1 MLVVGDNTNEAGDQV
16 DKTTSSYKVQDALK
30 GKMED
35 YASIALS
42 SINVL
47 ETVPKILK
55 KFGEEV
61 KSLVSL
67 DATFQRLIYLDEES
81 AKINKTLGLGAQKA
95 DEFRKLIIDTSA
107 KYAELGLG
115 LDQIGKDY
123 IALSNVFNTN
133 ISVSDETLTE
143 LAATTL
149 VTGQK
154 GDALAKAF
162 RQVGVDVAGIAP
174 RMMDVTEAAKQA
186 GVSVGSVASGVV
198 ANISKLNLYNF
209 EGGVKGL
216 AKMSAQASRL
226 GIDMKSI
233 FTLTEKV
240 FNPEGAIEVAAAMQ
254 RLGVATGAL
263 VDPLRLMDLSQND
276 PAELQNQ
283 IVNMTKDFVRFNK
296 DLGEFQILP
305 GEKRRLREI
314 AQALGMT
321 SDELAGMALNASNL
335 DYKMKQIKFAPGT
348 SKEDRE
354 MIATLAQ
361 INKDG
366 IAEVK
371 VKEIDKKTGEWTGE
385 YEMVNAAELNETQ
398 LKELK
403 ESQKLQ
409 GATMEEIAI
418 KQQGEL
424 EGLNNKVGAIKTAVA
439 FGVTRTSAAQGLY
452 KMGTTGVKNAL
463 FADETNPDGVVPKS
477 FRDAEN
483 VGKAMQSALEAVNPE
498 FVNLKRNINDV
509 NKVTEISAKIGQ
521 SAIDLLTKMGESA
534 SDLLTN
540 LDITKLKSLG
550 GDVLTKIMG
559 TSVNGTNV
567 GGGGTNSS
575 TVNSSVNSNI
585 TNTSLSNSNSVNSS
599 LNNTDNLNAPKP
611 QELNLNEKVTVD
623 VNVNLDPAAKDQA
636 LTYLINQELTK
647 FFSND
652 GGNKNIAF
660 VLNEIAKQKTQNNL
674 VQSNVPQ

>member
-1 MLVVGDNTNEAGDQV
+1 MFTENENQAGDQI
-16 DKTTSSYKVQDALK
+16 DKTTSSYKVQEALK
-30 GKMED
+30 GKMEE

-42 SINVL
+42 SVNVL
-47 ETVPKILK
+47 STVPQILK
-55 KFGEEV
+55 KLGEEV

-67 DATFQRLIYLDEES
+67 EATFQRLIYLDEES

-233 FTLTEKV
+233 FELTEKV

-314 AQALGMT
+314 AAALGM
-321 SDELAGMALNASNL
+321 SADELAGMALNASNL
-335 DYKMKQIKFAPGT
+335 EYKMKQIKFAPGT

-361 INKDG
+361 INKSG
-366 IAEVK
+366 VAELK
-371 VKEIDKKTGEWTGE
+371 VKQYVYDEKTGKEEWTGE
-385 YEMVNAAELNETQ
+385 YEMVDATKVTATQ
-398 LKELK
+398 LKALK
-403 ESQKLQ
+403 ESQELK

-463 FADETNPDGVVPKS
+463 FADETNPDGLVPKS
-477 FRDAEN
+477 IRDAEN
-483 VGKAMQSALEAVNPE
+483 IGKAMQSALEAVNPE
-498 FVNLKRNINDV
+498 FVTLKRNINDV

-521 SAIDLLTKMGESA
+521 SAIDLLTSF
-534 SDLLTN
+534 
-540 LDITKLKSLG
+540 DITKLTSMG
-550 GDVLTKIMG
+550 GDLLSKIMG
-559 TSVNGTNV
+559 MSTNAVNV

-575 TVNSSVNSNI
+575 ILNSSVN
-585 TNTSLSNSNSVNSS
+585 TNTTNTALSNSNSVNSS
-599 LNNTDNLNAPKP
+599 LNNSSISNTDNLNAPKP

-660 VLNEIAKQKTQNNL
+660 VLNEMAKQKTQNNL
-674 VQSNVPQ
+674 VQSNVPE

>member
-1 MLVVGDNTNEAGDQV
+1 MFNSDNENQAGDQI
-16 DKTTSSYKVQDALK
+16 DKNTTSYKVQTDLK
-30 GKMED
+30 GNVES
-35 YASIALS
+35 YYTTLLS
-42 SINVL
+42 SVNLLSTGTEV
-47 ETVPKILK
+47 LK
-55 KFGEEV
+55 KMGEEL

-67 DATFQRLIYLDEES
+67 ESTFQRLVYLDEES

-95 DEFRKLIIDTSA
+95 DEFRKLIIDTSS
-107 KYAELGLG
+107 KYAELGLS

-143 LAATTL
+143 LAATTI

-233 FTLTEKV
+233 FILTEKV
-240 FNPEGAIEVAAAMQ
+240 FNPEGAIETAAALQ
-254 RLGVATGAL
+254 RLGVTTNAL

-276 PAELQNQ
+276 PTELQNQ
-283 IVNMTKDFVRFNK
+283 IVTMTKDFVKFNK

-305 GEKRRLREI
+305 GEKRRLREV

-335 DYKMKQIKFAPGT
+335 EYKMKQIKFAPGT

-361 INKDG
+361 MNKDG
-366 IAEVK
+366 VAELK
-371 VKEIDKKTGEWTGE
+371 VKQYAYNEKTGKDEWTGE
-385 YEMVNAAELNETQ
+385 YEMVDATKVTATQ
-398 LKELK
+398 LKELR
-403 ESQKLQ
+403 ESQELK
-409 GATMEEIAI
+409 GATMEEIAL

-452 KMGTTGVKNAL
+452 KMGTTGVKNQL
-463 FADETNPDGVVPKS
+463 FADENNPDGLVPKS

-483 VGKAMQSALEAVNPE
+483 VGKFMQSTLETLNPE
-498 FVNLKRNINDV
+498 FINLKTNINDV
-509 NKVTEISAKIGQ
+509 NKVIEISGKIGQ
-521 SAIDLLTKMGESA
+521 QAIDLLTSF
-534 SDLLTN
+534 
-540 LDITKLKSLG
+540 DITKLTSMG
-550 GDVLTKIMG
+550 GDIFDKIMG
-559 TSVNGTNV
+559 MATNGSNI
-567 GGGGTNSS
+567 GGGGTNASPASTSS
-575 TVNSSVNSNI
+575 INSSSVNATTSSSNSVI
-585 TNTSLSNSNSVNSS
+585 SNSNT
-599 LNNTDNLNAPKP
+599 NNTSNVNNINEPKP
-611 QELNLNEKVTVD
+611 QELNLNENVKIDLNVT
-623 VNVNLDPAAKDQA
+623 LDPSAKDQA
-636 LTYLINQELTK
+636 LTFLINQELTK

-674 VQSNVPQ
+674 VQSNVPK